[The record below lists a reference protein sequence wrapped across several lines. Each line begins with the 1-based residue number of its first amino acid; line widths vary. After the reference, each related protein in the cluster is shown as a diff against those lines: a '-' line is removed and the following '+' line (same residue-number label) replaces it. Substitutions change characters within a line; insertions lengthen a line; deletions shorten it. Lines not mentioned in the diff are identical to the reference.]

1 MATLTSNRR
10 LPAWPLK
17 AGHALLRHV
26 WLLPIVFAALWL
38 RLSGITSQ
46 HLYGDE
52 AEYAIVARYLSR
64 DALFLAYPQMEGFG
78 PTPFVSQPPLILYV
92 MALFMKVMGP
102 TDLAAQLP
110 SVLFGTATCVV
121 LYFLGLRLGS
131 RFMGI
136 AAAALIA
143 VMPFHVE
150 MSRQAMLDAGYVFFL
165 ALTAYFLVAWIQTRR
180 EAARAVATGADDAK
194 RLLASARRNALGVGV
209 ATACACLSKLP
220 GILSGPVV
228 AIVFLVALVA
238 VVVRKL
244 RGRAHKGEVAE
255 TLLQGGIGAAPV
267 ALGALLYMG
276 LLAYLNAISNLWIK
290 LQWQLGRVD
299 TAQAKIAEVTAVH
312 RDWTFYF
319 TDKEFSFY
327 ELMGSLVMALAF
339 VGLAT
344 ALVRWL
350 ASRGRHGEHFVV
362 PLMTAVLLGFFLY
375 SDRKEGF
382 YLLPF
387 APLAAILVANSGEGL
402 RRMLAWAN
410 LRFTPKLARRLAPV
424 ALAAGIVLV
433 FLPTY
438 AAAGDSYEE
447 FILGDNQEQYFGY
460 GTREAAHFIH
470 QKDPTAIQYG
480 TLLGRFTLHWYNE
493 QPSYHW
499 YVDHS
504 FVESQIQNG
513 KLRYIVYDDYLQ
525 LAFDREYMKELIN
538 KYNGEA
544 VARYR
549 QGWGEVTVFE
559 LHP

>member
-1 MATLTSNRR
+1 MANPTTTRR
-10 LPAWPLK
+10 RALVSWPVR
-17 AGHALLRHV
+17 AGHALLRHA
-26 WLLPIVFAALWL
+26 WLLPILAAALWL
-38 RLSGITSQ
+38 RLAGITTQ

-64 DALFLAYPQMEGFG
+64 DLTFLAYPALEGFG

-110 SVLFGTATCVV
+110 SVLFGTATVAAA
-121 LYFLGLRLGS
+121 YFLGLRLGG

-136 AAAALIA
+136 AGALLLA

-165 ALTAYFLVAWIQTRR
+165 VLTAYACVAWIQTRSR
-180 EAARAVATGADDAK
+180 RHAV
-194 RLLASARRNALGVGV
+194 LVGV

-220 GILSGPVV
+220 GILAGPVV
-228 AIVFLVALVA
+228 ALVFLGALAA
-238 VVVRKL
+238 VLVRQA
-244 RGRAHKGEVAE
+244 RGAARKGEVGE
-255 TLLQGGIGAAPV
+255 TLLQGGLGALPV
-267 ALGALLYMG
+267 AVGGLLYMG
-276 LLAYLNAISNLWIK
+276 LLYYLDAINNLMIK
-290 LQWQLGRVD
+290 LQWQMGRVD
-299 TAQAKIAEVTAVH
+299 TDQAVVREVTAVH
-312 RDWTFYF
+312 RDASFYF
-319 TDKEFSFY
+319 VDPKFSFN
-327 ELMGSLVMALAF
+327 ELMGGLVMALAA
-339 VGLAT
+339 VGIVT
-344 ALVRWL
+344 ALVRFA
-350 ASRGRHGEHFVV
+350 ASRARAGEHLVV
-362 PLMTAVLLGFFLY
+362 PLMGAILLGFFLY

-387 APLAAILVANSGEGL
+387 APLAAVFVAYSGDGL

-410 LRFTPKLARRLAPV
+410 LRFTPTLSKRLAPV
-424 ALAAGIVLV
+424 AVAAGVALV
-433 FLPTY
+433 FFPTF

-447 FILGDNQEQYFGY
+447 FVLGDSQEQYFGY
-460 GTREAAHFIH
+460 GTREAAAFIH
-470 QKDPTAIQYG
+470 ERDPDAIQYG
-480 TLLGRFTLHWYNE
+480 TLLGRFTLFWYNE

-504 FVESQIQNG
+504 YVESQIQAG

-538 KYNGEA
+538 KHDGQA
-544 VARYR
+544 VATFR

-559 LHP
+559 LRPSG